1 MGETMRLANT
11 TIVFMI
17 SWALLTTA
25 AYADLDS
32 PTYAKA
38 KEEYTKGDCNKA
50 LDLLK
55 RYRSEDGV
63 FLNNNP
69 KILSSIEN
77 AIDYCMTILF
87 PSLPGTSYPTGPP
100 QQPDLPVNLAHA
112 FDTEARLRGVIAEL
126 KSGKPVYEQ
135 MEPMLRI
142 SLRQQITALA
152 SRLQALGALI
162 SISHEGE
169 QQNADVYEVK
179 FANGVTA
186 WMIGIA
192 PNGKIT
198 TLICQ

>member
-1 MGETMRLANT
+1 MRLANT
-11 TIVFMI
+11 SIVFML
-17 SWALLTTA
+17 SWTFLTPA

-32 PTYAKA
+32 PTYARA
-38 KEEYTKGDCNKA
+38 KEEYTRGDCIKA
-50 LDLLK
+50 LTSLK
-55 RYRSEDGV
+55 KYRSEDSV
-63 FLNNNP
+63 FLKNNP
-69 KILSSIEN
+69 KILSSIDH

-112 FDTEARLRGVIAEL
+112 FDTEARLRAVIAEL
-126 KSGKPVYEQ
+126 KSGKPNYEQ

-142 SLRQQITALA
+142 SLRQQISTLV

-162 SISHEGE
+162 SISYEGE

-192 PNGKIT
+192 PNGKIN